1 MPDRTTP
8 LAYNQEGSGPV
19 IVFVHGLT
27 FSRATWRPITARLA
41 DRFQCISVD
50 LPGHGETPGPP
61 QPLDAVA
68 HSLYDTLTALG
79 IDRPVVVGHS
89 MAVAIVSM
97 YAAKYATA
105 GVVNVDQ
112 PLNVGPFAEMVQRMA
127 PALQGDG
134 FDLAFEPIRQSMGVD
149 ALPAPMRSQVA
160 ATQTIRQDLVLG
172 YWAELLAETPAELQR
187 RIDAVADAIAVPYLA
202 IMGQTLSD
210 VDREHLRRHVR
221 GAQIEEW
228 PGRGHMVHLAEP
240 DRFAER
246 LAAFVRDCAD
256 L

>member
-1 MPDRTTP
+1 MPIIGEFDGR
-8 LAYNQEGSGPV
+8 E
-19 IVFVHGLT
+19 IKHH
-27 FSRATWRPITARLA
+27 SRVA
-41 DRFQCISVD
+41 DERRSCCGQI
-50 LPGHGETPGPP
+50 LP
-61 QPLDAVA
+61 
-68 HSLYDTLTALG
+68 
-79 IDRPVVVGHS
+79 R
-89 MAVAIVSM
+89 
-97 YAAKYATA
+97 
-105 GVVNVDQ
+105 
-112 PLNVGPFAEMVQRMA
+112 
-127 PALQGDG
+127 G
-134 FDLAFEPIRQSMGVD
+134 FDLCRISWPPANEEFKQKANGSRSSYGLAGWWSAVSFGFAGHSLGLGVD

-172 YWAELLAETPAELQR
+172 YWAEMLAETPAELQR

-221 GAQIEEW
+221 GAQIEVW